1 MGKDIYLY
9 LKFGIIGIMVV
20 GLSAFV
26 PKGGDEGCRLEDV
39 AEAVGELDGFE
50 TEIVKGTK
58 FGFPEYLGD
67 GTLYIHPNSMHRGRI
82 LELLDCLPDETLVYG
97 REEDGACE
105 RIYGERSGD
114 DGYIVVYVILGTGG
128 GDSGVLLFRDV
139 DEVDY
144 NKFVNFVKND

>member
-1 MGKDIYLY
+1 
-9 LKFGIIGIMVV
+9 
-20 GLSAFV
+20 
-26 PKGGDEGCRLEDV
+26 
-39 AEAVGELDGFE
+39 
-50 TEIVKGTK
+50 
-58 FGFPEYLGD
+58 
-67 GTLYIHPNSMHRGRI
+67 MHRGRI
-82 LELLDCLPDETLVYG
+82 LELWDCLPDETLVYG